1 MVSARPPPNP
11 ARGRVAY
18 PTAANYTAGEGDT
31 PAYLN
36 SEAIHPTSSRESDRE
51 RAQGLKTWWKAFSG
65 KDEAPSGSAAA
76 GGTGASGSKGTRH
89 HGGVFGVPLQE
100 SIEYASVLI
109 STTADD
115 GALYVWG

>member
-18 PTAANYTAGEGDT
+18 PTAANYTSGDGDT

-36 SEAIHPTSSRESDRE
+36 SEPIHPTSSRDSDKE
-51 RAQGLKTWWKAFSG
+51 RAQGLKTWWKSFSG
-65 KDEAPSGSAAA
+65 NHDTPGGGSGSRP
-76 GGTGASGSKGTRH
+76 GGAQGH
-89 HGGVFGVPLQE
+89 HGGVFGVPLQQ
-100 SIEYASVLI
+100 SIEYASVQI
-109 STTADD
+109 STTAED